1 MEMNETRVNSTFL
14 EIKNLSKTF
23 GPIQALKNISLA
35 FSRASLTI
43 IAGPDGSGKS
53 TLLKCL
59 LGLVQP
65 DSGQIYLKGQLI
77 EKTFEPIRA
86 ISAYL
91 SERFSLYPDLTVDE
105 NLDFYASVQ
114 MVPKERKDELKNR
127 LLERTGLEP
136 FRRRLAAHLSGGMK
150 QKLALAAALLSSPEI
165 LFLDEPTNGI
175 NPTSRLEFFTWL
187 KELKEE
193 GRTIILTTPY
203 LDEAE
208 KGDEIIFFREGRII
222 AKGSLFELK
231 KQFPYSVFSFE
242 PEASI
247 FEAYLE
253 LRQIFGSENLIL
265 RGRRL
270 KLFVGKGEEI
280 SWKGKLLSIKPEE
293 PRLEDIYFYYERLA
307 EGKKKV
313 E

>member
-1 MEMNETRVNSTFL
+1 MDETRLNSTFL
-14 EIKNLSKTF
+14 EIKNLTKTF
-23 GPIQALKNISLA
+23 GPIQALKNVSLA
-35 FSRASLTI
+35 FSQATLSI

-59 LGLVQP
+59 LGLVKP
-65 DSGQIYLKGQLI
+65 DSGQIYLNGQLI

-127 LLERTGLEP
+127 LLERTGLKP

-150 QKLALAAALLSSPEI
+150 QKLALAAALLSSPQV
-165 LFLDEPTNGI
+165 LFLDEPTTGI
-175 NPTSRLEFFTWL
+175 DPTSRLEFFTWL

-208 KGDEIIFFREGRII
+208 KGDEIIFFRGGRVI
-222 AKGSLFELK
+222 AKGSLFEMK
-231 KQFPYSVFSFE
+231 KQFPYNVFSLE
-242 PEASI
+242 PETSI

-253 LRQIFGSENLIL
+253 LCPIFGSDNLIL

-270 KLFVGKGEEI
+270 KIFVGKGEETG
-280 SWKGKLLSIKPEE
+280 WKGKSLRLKPEE
-293 PRLEDIYFYYERLA
+293 PRLEDIYFYYERLS
-307 EGKKKV
+307 EGKR

>member
-1 MEMNETRVNSTFL
+1 MNEAGVTSTFL
-14 EIKNLSKTF
+14 EIKNLTKTF
-23 GPIQALKNISLA
+23 GPIQALNNVSLA

-65 DSGQIYLKGQLI
+65 DSGQIYLKGHLI
-77 EKTFEPIRA
+77 EKSFEPIRA

-114 MVPKERKDELKNR
+114 MVPKERKDELKNQ
-127 LLERTGLEP
+127 LLERSGLEP
-136 FRRRLAAHLSGGMK
+136 FRRRLTAHLSGGMK

-165 LFLDEPTNGI
+165 LLLDEPTTGI
-175 NPTSRLEFFTWL
+175 DPTSRLEFFTWL

-231 KQFPYSVFSFE
+231 KQFPCSVFSFE

-270 KLFVGKGEEI
+270 KLCVGKGEEI
-280 SWKGKLLSIKPEE
+280 IWKGKLLSLKPEE
-293 PRLEDIYFYYERLA
+293 PRLEDIYFYYERLG

>member
-1 MEMNETRVNSTFL
+1 MNETRVNSAFL
-14 EIKNLSKTF
+14 EIKNLTKTF
-23 GPIQALKNISLA
+23 GPIQVLKNISLA
-35 FSRASLTI
+35 FSRASLNI

-65 DSGQIYLKGQLI
+65 DSGQIYLEGQLI
-77 EKTFEPIRA
+77 EKTFEPIRG

-114 MVPKERKDELKNR
+114 MVPKERKDELKNQ

-150 QKLALAAALLSSPEI
+150 QKLALAAALLSSPQI
-165 LFLDEPTNGI
+165 LFLDEPTTGI
-175 NPTSRLEFFTWL
+175 DPTSRLEFFAWL
-187 KELKEE
+187 KELKDE
-193 GRTIILTTPY
+193 GRIIILTTPY

-208 KGDEIIFFREGRII
+208 KGDEIIFFRRGRVI
-222 AKGSLFELK
+222 AQGSPFELK
-231 KQFPYSVFSFE
+231 KQFPYSIFSFE
-242 PEASI
+242 PEANI

-265 RGRRL
+265 RGRSL
-270 KLFVGKGEEI
+270 KLFVSKGEETR
-280 SWKGKLLSIKPEE
+280 WQRKLPRLKPEQ
-293 PRLEDIYFYYERLA
+293 PRLEDIYFYYERLS
-307 EGKKKV
+307 EEKKKG